1 MLLERSCT
9 MAYSKSVAIAAELR
23 SQILS
28 GEYKKGDKLPT
39 ESALSDRFG
48 VSRQTIR
55 KALNDLSNEN
65 LITSVQGSGSYV
77 AFEVPVR
84 TKTMH
89 ITIITSYISEYI
101 FPSILRG
108 IDNLVSGAGY
118 TVNVRATNNSIAT
131 ERKIL
136 EDLLEHPVD
145 GIAIEGTKTT
155 MPNPNIFL
163 YSKLADMGIPIVM
176 FNNYYPWLEIPGY
189 PHVISRH
196 NDTAGS
202 ALSDNTANIRHVVLD
217 DYAGGYALTEKM
229 IKDGHTSIGGV
240 FKSDDMQG
248 YVRFS
253 GYLDCMLYY
262 KANFQDKNIIWYTTE
277 SAPLIRSYLQEH
289 KTDMKLFS
297 DIFHSC
303 TALVCYNDTVAQ
315 AILDVLDGVESDI
328 SVRTLYSFDRHLPLH
343 SERGIETY
351 SLGYP
356 KDRIGEIVGK
366 KLLDMIAGKETESEM
381 IAWNR

>member
-1 MLLERSCT
+1 

-28 GEYKKGDKLPT
+28 SEYKKGDKLPT
-39 ESALSDRFG
+39 ESELSSRFG

-55 KALNDLSNEN
+55 KALNDLSKEN

-77 AFEVPVR
+77 AFEAPVR
-84 TKTMH
+84 NKTMH

-101 FPSILRG
+101 FPNILRG

-163 YSKLADMGIPIVM
+163 YGKLAEMGIPIVM
-176 FNNYYPWLEIPGY
+176 FNNYYPGLELPNY
-189 PHVISRH
+189 PHVVTRH
-196 NDTAGS
+196 NEFRAEVS
-202 ALSDNTANIRHVVLD
+202 SSIRSNIRHVVLD
-217 DYAGGYALTEKM
+217 DYAGGYALTEKL

-240 FKSDDMQG
+240 FKADDMQG
-248 YVRFS
+248 FVRYS
-253 GYLDCMLYY
+253 GYIDCMFYY
-262 KANFQDKNIIWYTTE
+262 KADFSDQNIIWYTTE
-277 SAPLIRSYLQEH
+277 SAPIIYSYLEDH
-289 KTDMKLFS
+289 RPDFS
-297 DIFHSC
+297 KFSAMFHQC
-303 TALVCYNDTVAQ
+303 TALVCYNDTITQSVLD
-315 AILDVLDGVESDI
+315 ILDSVDAEI
-328 SVRTLYSFDRHLPLH
+328 SVKTIYSFDRHVPLR
-343 SERGIETY
+343 SKRGIETY

-356 KDRIGEIVGK
+356 KNTIGEIIGQ

-381 IAWNR
+381 LSWTR